1 MVKLP
6 VNRIEK
12 YYNKNSRGSR
22 ETIICYAYEKDLNQ
36 LYDFYCARYK
46 NITYDEFLKLGIN
59 EVNRK
64 LESIPESE
72 PLHKI
77 IKARTINIAKIK
89 DKEEK
94 KYWRELKE
102 IHKIPSIYLT
112 DNELDFKI
120 KGKLGGLKH
129 ER

>member
-12 YYNKNSRGSR
+12 YYNKHVSGSK
-22 ETIICYAYEKDLNQ
+22 ETYICYAYEKDLNQ

-46 NITYDEFLKLGIN
+46 NITYNEFLKLGIN
-59 EVNRK
+59 ELNRK
-64 LESIPESE
+64 LESIPENE
-72 PLHKI
+72 PLYKM
-77 IKARTINIAKIK
+77 IKARTINIGKIK
-89 DKEEK
+89 DKEER

-102 IHKIPSIYLT
+102 LYKIPSIYLS

-120 KGKLGGLKH
+120 KGKLGGLKNA
-129 ER
+129 R